1 MPVCPP
7 TKAVALVNFS
17 SADALSVGSH
27 PVFAAFAPSSSL
39 TRMASALWT
48 DGTALVLPVH
58 ARLLLVQVVL
68 RKAARGLR
76 GEAGQR
82 VEIAARVG
90 DGELRRRHALRGLG
104 L

>member
-58 ARLLLVQVVL
+58 VNEAAAVGVADPVHSVV
-68 RKAARGLR
+68 
-76 GEAGQR
+76 
-82 VEIAARVG
+82 
-90 DGELRRRHALRGLG
+90 
-104 L
+104 